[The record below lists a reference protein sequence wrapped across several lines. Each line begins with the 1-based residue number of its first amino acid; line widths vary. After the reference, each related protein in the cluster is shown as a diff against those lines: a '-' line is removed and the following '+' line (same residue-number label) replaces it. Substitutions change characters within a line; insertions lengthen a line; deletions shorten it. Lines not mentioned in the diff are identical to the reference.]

1 MPPIAQTTAGRI
13 QGSLEDD
20 LTVFRGA
27 PYAAP
32 PIDNLRFRAPQ
43 PHPGWEG
50 VRDATEFA
58 PISLQEGMD
67 ALDALLPSP
76 PQPQSEDCLY
86 LNVWTPGLDNPRDA
100 GGRPVMLWI
109 HGGAFTLGSGSD
121 PLYSGA
127 NLARRGDV
135 VVVTINYRLGA
146 LGFLHDPVLGEANFG
161 MRDMIAALRWVQDNI
176 ANFGGDP
183 NNVTIFG
190 ESAGGAAVACLLVSP
205 EARGLFHGAIGM
217 STAGDHGILFDGTQP
232 TTDQLY
238 DQLGVD
244 QPSADQLRSLPASD
258 LLAAQAAVEA
268 AAFESLNEMW
278 SVRLPF
284 GPTIDGTFLT
294 EPPLATAARASA
306 ERGIPFLSGNPDEEM
321 KLIRAMMLPEVLSQD
336 DVMVRVAAIP
346 GGADLVYA
354 AYHDA
359 RANRGEPAGPDDIL
373 DAVASDFL
381 EIMPSLRFADAW
393 ARGGAPTF
401 GYTLDWKS
409 PINNGA
415 LGSCHA
421 LDIPFAFGTHADAPD
436 FAGAGPDAD
445 ALADTMLDVWTT
457 FARTG
462 NPAIDD
468 LEWPPYD
475 PDNDRQSRAQMMLG
489 PNLRVETAWRAT
501 ERSVWDGVF

>member
-1 MPPIAQTTAGRI
+1 MPPIAQTTTGRL
-13 QGSLEDD
+13 QGTVEDD
-20 LTVFRGA
+20 LTVFRGV

-32 PIDNLRFRAPQ
+32 PINELRFRAPQ
-43 PHPGWEG
+43 PHPGWDG
-50 VRDATEFA
+50 IRDATEFA
-58 PISLQEGMD
+58 PIAPQEGMD

-76 PQPQSEDCLY
+76 PQEQSEDCLY
-86 LNVWTPGLDNPRDA
+86 LNLWTPALDAHNHA
-100 GGRPVMLWI
+100 AGRPVMLWI
-109 HGGAFTLGSGSD
+109 HGGAFTLGSGSE

-127 NLARRGDV
+127 NLALRGDV

-146 LGFLHDPVLGEANFG
+146 LGFLHEPAVGETNFG

-176 ANFGGDP
+176 AGFGGDP
-183 NNVTIFG
+183 GNVTIFG
-190 ESAGGAAVACLLVSP
+190 ESAGGAAVACLLVSA
-205 EARGLFHGAIGM
+205 EAEGLFHRAIGM

-232 TTDQLY
+232 TTEQLY
-238 DQLGVD
+238 AQLGIN
-244 QPSADQLRSLPASD
+244 QPSADQLRRLPMAD

-278 SVRLPF
+278 SVRLPY

-306 ERGIPFLSGNPDEEM
+306 DRGIPFLSGNPDEEM
-321 KLIRAMMLPEVLSQD
+321 KLVRAMMPPEVLSQA
-336 DVMVRVAAIP
+336 DVMTRLAAIP
-346 GGADLVYA
+346 GGADPVYA
-354 AYHDA
+354 AYREA
-359 RANRGEPAGPDDIL
+359 RAARGESAAPDDIL

-409 PINNGA
+409 PMNDGA

-421 LDIPFAFGTHADAPD
+421 LDIPFAFGTYASAPD
-436 FAGAGPDAD
+436 FAGTGPEAD
-445 ALADTMLDVWTT
+445 ALADAMIDVWTT

-462 NPAIDD
+462 KPAIDG

-501 ERSVWDGVF
+501 ERAVWDGIF

>member
-1 MPPIAQTTAGRI
+1 MPPIAQTTTGRI

-20 LTVFRGA
+20 LTVFRGV

-32 PIDNLRFRAPQ
+32 PVADLRFRAPQ
-43 PHPGWEG
+43 PHPGWDG

-76 PQPQSEDCLY
+76 PQPQNEDCLY
-86 LNVWTPGLDNPRDA
+86 LNLWTPRLNAAGDDA
-100 GGRPVMLWI
+100 SRPVMLWI
-109 HGGAFTLGSGSD
+109 HGGAFTLGSGSE

-127 NLARRGDV
+127 SLARRGDV

-146 LGFLHDPVLGEANFG
+146 LGFLHEPALEEANFG

-205 EARGLFHGAIGM
+205 EAQGLFHRAIGM
-217 STAGDHGILFDGTQP
+217 STAGDHSILFDGTQP
-232 TTDQLY
+232 ATDQLY
-238 DQLGVD
+238 AQLGIE

-268 AAFESLNEMW
+268 AAFENLNEMW

-294 EPPLATAARASA
+294 QPPLASAARASA
-306 ERGIPFLSGNPDEEM
+306 SSGIPLLSGNPDEEM
-321 KLIRAMMLPEVLSQD
+321 KLIRAMMPPEVLRQD
-336 DVMVRVAAIP
+336 DVMVRLAAIP
-346 GGADLVYA
+346 GGADRVYA
-354 AYHDA
+354 AYRDA
-359 RANRGEPAGPDDIL
+359 RADRGEPAGPDEIL

-409 PINNGA
+409 PMNDGA

-421 LDIPFAFGTHADAPD
+421 LDIPFAFGTYADAPD
-436 FAGAGPDAD
+436 FAGTGPDAD
-445 ALADTMLDVWTT
+445 ALAETMLDIWTT

-462 NPAIDD
+462 NPSFEGI
-468 LEWPPYD
+468 EWPTYVPH
-475 PDNDRQSRAQMMLG
+475 SRAQVMLG

-501 ERSVWDGVF
+501 ERAVWDGVF

>member
-1 MPPIAQTTAGRI
+1 MPSIAQTTTGRI
-13 QGSLEDD
+13 QGAIEGD
-20 LTVFRGA
+20 LAVFRGV

-32 PIDNLRFRAPQ
+32 PIKDLRFRAPQ
-43 PHPGWEG
+43 PHPGWDG
-50 VRDATEFA
+50 VRDATELA
-58 PISLQEGMD
+58 PIAPQAGMD

-86 LNVWTPGLDNPRDA
+86 LNLWTPALDA
-100 GGRPVMLWI
+100 ASRPVMLWI
-109 HGGAFTLGSGSD
+109 HGGAFTLGSGSE

-146 LGFLHDPVLGEANFG
+146 LGFLHEPALGQANFG
-161 MRDMIAALRWVQDNI
+161 MRDMIVALRWVQDNI

-183 NNVTIFG
+183 GNVTIFG

-205 EARGLFHGAIGM
+205 EAQGLFHRAIGM

-232 TTDQLY
+232 TTDQFY
-238 DQLGVD
+238 AQLGLD
-244 QPSADQLRSLPASD
+244 QQSAEQLRSLPLDD
-258 LLAAQAAVEA
+258 LIAAQAAVEA
-268 AAFESLNEMW
+268 AAFEDLNEMW

-284 GPTIDGTFLT
+284 GPTIDGSLLT
-294 EPPLATAARASA
+294 EPPLATAAAASA
-306 ERGIPFLSGNPDEEM
+306 DRGTPFLSGNPDEEM
-321 KLIRAMMLPEVLSQD
+321 KLIRAMMPPEVLSRD
-336 DVMVRVAAIP
+336 DVMLRLAAIP
-346 GGADLVYA
+346 GGADRVYA
-354 AYHDA
+354 AYRNA
-359 RANRGEPAGPDDIL
+359 RADRGEPAAPDDIF

-401 GYTLDWKS
+401 SYMLDWKS
-409 PINNGA
+409 PMNDGA

-421 LDIPFAFGTHADAPD
+421 LDIPFSFGTYRDAPD
-436 FAGAGPDAD
+436 FAGTGPEAD
-445 ALADTMLDVWTT
+445 ALADAMLDIWTT

-462 NPAIDD
+462 NPAIEGLD
-468 LEWPPYD
+468 WPPYNAD
-475 PDNDRQSRAQMMLG
+475 SRPQMMLG

-501 ERSVWDGVF
+501 ERAVWDGVF

>member
-1 MPPIAQTTAGRI
+1 MPPIAQTTTGRI
-13 QGSLEDD
+13 QGSREDD
-20 LTVFRGA
+20 LTVFRGV

-32 PIDNLRFRAPQ
+32 PVADLRFRAPQ
-43 PHPGWEG
+43 PHPGWDG

-76 PQPQSEDCLY
+76 PQEQSEDCLY
-86 LNVWTPGLDNPRDA
+86 LNLWTPGLDDA
-100 GGRPVMLWI
+100 ARPVMLWI
-109 HGGAFTLGSGSD
+109 HGGAFTLGSGSE

-127 NLARRGDV
+127 HLARRGDV

-146 LGFLHDPVLGEANFG
+146 LGFLHEPVLGESNFG

-190 ESAGGAAVACLLVSP
+190 ESAGGAAVACLLVSR
-205 EARGLFHGAIGM
+205 EARGRFHRAIGM

-238 DQLGVD
+238 AQLGIE
-244 QPSADQLRSLPASD
+244 QPSAEQLRRLPASD

-284 GPTIDGTFLT
+284 GPTIDGAFLT
-294 EPPLATAARASA
+294 EPPLATAARTSA

-321 KLIRAMMLPEVLSQD
+321 KLIRAMMPPEVLSQD
-336 DVMVRVAAIP
+336 DVMVRLAAIP

-359 RANRGEPAGPDDIL
+359 RADRGEPAGPDDIL

-409 PINNGA
+409 PMNDGA

-436 FAGAGPDAD
+436 FAGAGPSAD
-445 ALADTMLDVWTT
+445 ALANTMIDIWTT
-457 FARTG
+457 FARNG
-462 NPAIDD
+462 NPAIDG

>member
-20 LTVFRGA
+20 LTVFRGV

-32 PIDNLRFRAPQ
+32 PVDNLRFRAPQ
-43 PHPGWEG
+43 PHPGWDG
-50 VRDATEFA
+50 VRNATEFA
-58 PISLQEGMD
+58 SIAPQEGMD

-86 LNVWTPGLDNPRDA
+86 LNLWTPGLDHDA
-100 GGRPVMLWI
+100 RPVMLWI
-109 HGGAFTLGSGSD
+109 HGGAFTLGSGSE

-127 NLARRGDV
+127 HLARRGDV

-146 LGFLHDPVLGEANFG
+146 LGFLHEPALEEANFG

-183 NNVTIFG
+183 ENVTVFG
-190 ESAGGAAVACLLVSP
+190 ESAGGAAVACLLVSS
-205 EARGLFHGAIGM
+205 EAQGLFHRAIGM

-238 DQLGVD
+238 AQLGLD
-244 QPSADQLRSLPASD
+244 EPSADQLRSLPMAD

-268 AAFESLNEMW
+268 AAFENLNEMW

-284 GPTIDGTFLT
+284 GPTIDGTFLA
-294 EPPLATAARASA
+294 EPPLATAVAASA
-306 ERGIPFLSGNPDEEM
+306 ASGIPFLSGNPDEEM
-321 KLIRAMMLPEVLSQD
+321 KLIRAMMPPETLSQA
-336 DVMVRVAAIP
+336 DVMARLAAIP
-346 GGADLVYA
+346 GGADRVYA

-359 RANRGEPAGPDDIL
+359 RADRGEPSTPDEIL

-393 ARGGAPTF
+393 ARGGVPTF

-409 PINNGA
+409 PMNDGA

-421 LDIPFAFGTHADAPD
+421 LDIPFAFGTYDQAPD
-436 FAGAGPDAD
+436 FAGTGPGAD
-445 ALADTMLDVWTT
+445 ALAGTMLNIWTT

-462 NPAIDD
+462 DPSIDG
-468 LEWPPYD
+468 LQWPRYEVA
-475 PDNDRQSRAQMMLG
+475 SRTQVMLG
-489 PNLRVETAWRAT
+489 DNIRTESAWRAT
-501 ERSVWDGVF
+501 ERAVWNGVF